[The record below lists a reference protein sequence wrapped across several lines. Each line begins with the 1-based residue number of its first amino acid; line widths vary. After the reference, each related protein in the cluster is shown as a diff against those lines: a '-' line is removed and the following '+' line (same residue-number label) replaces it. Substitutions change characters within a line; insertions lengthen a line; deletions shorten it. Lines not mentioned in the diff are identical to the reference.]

1 MSFVPHYSNNSAN
14 RALTHPSLHLRDAHD
29 AQVILEA
36 VRRNILP
43 LIKRRLVASE
53 RDQLTA
59 GNVFVWE
66 EAEDEGGLLRW
77 TDGRR
82 WSQSRMRGDYLFY
95 EEKVETTQEERD
107 AKAARRA
114 RRATDPTAL
123 IPPPTRR
130 KDRPSKPNGLTKQT
144 YSALVYLPGA
154 KEGRKWHVVAYF
166 SGNDYSSLPV
176 IENYENLRRIQV
188 PKGVIMTTKTVP
200 LRTDRFSYYSDD
212 TEANDQA
219 GPSRHSD
226 YGTQSPASPP
236 TPSMSSPLVNP
247 GSLQLSMP
255 NFHARDPN
263 QRVILPPLSA
273 MGYPGRS
280 HTHERTSSSSSRGG
294 ATPVPASY
302 TPLSSEDR
310 RVLDRFRIGL

>member
-1 MSFVPHYSNNSAN
+1 MI
-14 RALTHPSLHLRDAHD
+14 SLDLRDAHD

-53 RDQLTA
+53 RDQLEA

-66 EAEDEGGLLRW
+66 EEGVEESGLLRW

-82 WSQSRMRGDYLFY
+82 WSQSRMRGDFLFY
-95 EEKVETTQEERD
+95 EEKVETTQDERD

-114 RRATDPTAL
+114 KRAADPTAV

-144 YSALVYLPGA
+144 YSALVYLPGV

-166 SGNDYSSLPV
+166 SGKDYAHLPV
-176 IENYENLRRIQV
+176 IDQYENLRQIQV

-200 LRTDRFSYYSDD
+200 LRSDRFSEYSDD
-212 TEANDQA
+212 ADNNERQA
-219 GPSRHSD
+219 
-226 YGTQSPASPP
+226 
-236 TPSMSSPLVNP
+236 
-247 GSLQLSMP
+247 QLTMTG
-255 NFHARDPN
+255 D
-263 QRVILPPLSA
+263 
-273 MGYPGRS
+273 
-280 HTHERTSSSSSRGG
+280 SSSSSSPVSPSRSSSFSLPSPMRHDTLQLSQLDLTGFNSEGHEYGRTALPSLSTIEFSHPKRPEFLRSRSDG
-294 ATPVPASY
+294 ATPRRSLLPPPRSSPYA
-302 TPLSSEDR
+302 PLSAEDR
-310 RVLDRFRIGL
+310 RVLSSFRIVL